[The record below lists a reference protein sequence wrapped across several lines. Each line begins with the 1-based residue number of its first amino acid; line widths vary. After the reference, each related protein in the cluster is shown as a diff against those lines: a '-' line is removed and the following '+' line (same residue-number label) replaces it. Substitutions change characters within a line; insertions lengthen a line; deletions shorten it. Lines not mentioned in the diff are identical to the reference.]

1 MVDADTSADVCAHTK
16 MNFSTSGKPAAPP
29 HRRDSSHS
37 RYTLALS
44 SHIPSSTAG
53 ILAMATTES
62 QSSESPAAVSRGG
75 RPDDLFAPSKLTSWV
90 WQHFLKSKSDSE
102 HAWCNVSGC
111 PPSLQKVKRKGSNT
125 TNLSDH
131 LRNRHSI
138 RASSAAA
145 SGSTRSIR
153 DSLLAAS
160 KDVAPCSASFKAA
173 LDEHITH
180 FFISNC
186 LAFNVADS
194 ASYVSTF
201 HFATGRTYF
210 PPARTKLITTSDALF
225 DVMGDALLADVKDNT
240 ISITSDAATLDNGQS
255 YITITAHYITN
266 TMLMRDVTLFVSRLT
281 GSHTGEYVSDLL
293 DHTIAAWEADDRCF
307 AAVTDNGAN
316 FVKATRLASKVQDGL
331 RCACHTLQLA
341 LKDGVAKQPVLKQ
354 LCADAQHVVVTIRR
368 SALLTEELQDVQC
381 LEDAAAVVQSAAD
394 AAGEEKDPVRPLR
407 LAMNVPTRFNSLC
420 ILFSRLLEVKVAV
433 QRVCINRAALF
444 EGTVL
449 SSDQWEQIAELLTVL
464 TPVKELCD
472 ALETSATPSLSFLI
486 PLTSQLIHVLTEQY
500 GKLSIPS
507 CRTVCEKVR
516 GCVYQRMTDALCDST
531 YQIAMM
537 LDPRVRTKDIMNYN
551 KELAVKALRDAFIDF
566 PSTLAK
572 FRGAQAVSLRHGE
585 NQTDEVVVES
595 APKRAKLTLQL
606 NEENAPAAET
616 QSELDLYLREGG
628 IPLHGC
634 PLLWWRER
642 KDRYPVLFEMARV
655 YLAVP
660 ASSAPSERVFSAAKL
675 VLNDKRKQL
684 LEGRLA
690 RLIFMKRNM
699 VLYNELKSNN
709 TKKSK

>member
-1 MVDADTSADVCAHTK
+1 M
-16 MNFSTSGKPAAPP
+16 
-29 HRRDSSHS
+29 
-37 RYTLALS
+37 
-44 SHIPSSTAG
+44 
-53 ILAMATTES
+53 
-62 QSSESPAAVSRGG
+62 
-75 RPDDLFAPSKLTSWV
+75 
-90 WQHFLKSKSDSE
+90 
-102 HAWCNVSGC
+102 
-111 PPSLQKVKRKGSNT
+111 
-125 TNLSDH
+125 
-131 LRNRHSI
+131 
-138 RASSAAA
+138 
-145 SGSTRSIR
+145 
-153 DSLLAAS
+153 
-160 KDVAPCSASFKAA
+160 
-173 LDEHITH
+173 DEHITH

-255 YITITAHYITN
+255 YIHHHRSLHHQHHADARRHS
-266 TMLMRDVTLFVSRLT
+266 LRLT
-281 GSHTGEYVSDLL
+281 SDWFAYWRVRQRPTRP
-293 DHTIAAWEADDRCF
+293 HHRCMGGRRSLF
-307 AAVTDNGAN
+307 RRRYGQRRELRQGHPARQQG
-316 FVKATRLASKVQDGL
+316 QDGL

-368 SALLTEELQDVQC
+368 SALLTEELQELQC

-464 TPVKELCD
+464 TPVRSC
-472 ALETSATPSLSFLI
+472 AMHWRPAPRRPSASSF

-572 FRGAQAVSLRHGE
+572 SVELRPCRFG
-585 NQTDEVVVES
+585 
-595 APKRAKLTLQL
+595 
-606 NEENAPAAET
+606 
-616 QSELDLYLREGG
+616 
-628 IPLHGC
+628 
-634 PLLWWRER
+634 
-642 KDRYPVLFEMARV
+642 MART
-655 YLAVP
+655 
-660 ASSAPSERVFSAAKL
+660 R
-675 VLNDKRKQL
+675 RT
-684 LEGRLA
+684 R
-690 RLIFMKRNM
+690 
-699 VLYNELKSNN
+699 
-709 TKKSK
+709 